1 MKMIL
6 AEDMTNLLGNL
17 KDMLQRL
24 QLNNETWQTFNTIA
38 ERQLGNNIK
47 KITRNDMIEE
57 IAIIWN
63 IEDVQSIRPDLTH
76 KQASVVLQQLKKVHD
91 ASIGINW
98 NTIEVVADDLFPIY
112 SINSAGEASHG

>member
-1 MKMIL
+1 MKMIP

-24 QLNNETWQTFNTIA
+24 QLNNEAWQTFNAIA

-76 KQASVVLQQLKKVHD
+76 KQASIVLQQLKEVHD

-98 NTIEVVADDLFPIY
+98 DTIEVVADNLFPMH
-112 SINSAGEASHG
+112 INSTGEASYD